1 MSELV
6 CGVVRSASCTECKL
20 YGQHIHRLRC
30 TSSNVIEVTSHDELI
45 IVFPSHTLPYVHN
58 S

>member
-6 CGVVRSASCTECKL
+6 CELVRSASCTECKL

-45 IVFPSHTLPYVHN
+45 IVFY
-58 S
+58 